1 MPFRSEVLGHGPV
14 DPDTLR
20 RMCCNADITRIV
32 MRGPSEVL
40 DVGKAQ
46 RLATPAIRTAVWARS
61 GGWCEVC
68 HLVKLTWCQVHHIV
82 PWDPA
87 AGDGPT
93 SVENS
98 ALVCNHCHRL
108 LHEGATRSAGVPTGS
123 CWWGR
128 TAGSWRNG
136 CDTAHAAPLPPAT
149 APHRVARPEPGWRAP
164 PSLCLRRPPSCPP
177 CRTAGAN
184 CLCPGAGVGAPPA
197 CRQLAGVARR
207 VRGPWWAT
215 RLGGGGPPASR

>member
-1 MPFRSEVLGHGPV
+1 MTELYAAALLDLVARGADHATPNRPSALILLDHDTLVRRSGPGPLMPFRSEVLGHGPV
-14 DPDTLR
+14 APDTLR

-46 RLATPAIRTAVWARS
+46 RLATPAIRAAVWARS

-68 HLVKLTWCQVHHIV
+68 HLVRLTWCQVHHIV

-98 ALVCNHCHRL
+98 ALVCNHGHRL
-108 LHEGATRSAGVPTGS
+108 LHEGRHTLRRGADGFLLVGPDGQIVAQRLRHRPRSS
-123 CWWGR
+123 
-128 TAGSWRNG
+128 
-136 CDTAHAAPLPPAT
+136 
-149 APHRVARPEPGWRAP
+149 AP
-164 PSLCLRRPPSCPP
+164 P
-177 CRTAGAN
+177 GD
-184 CLCPGAGVGAPPA
+184 GAPP
-197 CRQLAGVARR
+197 
-207 VRGPWWAT
+207 
-215 RLGGGGPPASR
+215 GGAP